1 MEQLVGQL
9 LGKSSEDARERRY
22 LIVSLLGKQTGRR
35 TFLAEDSQTGRRV
48 VLKLILFGPDFTWE
62 DLKLFER
69 EAETLKSLNHPAIP
83 RYLDSFEMETPI
95 GKGFVLVQTY
105 IEARSLK
112 EWASSG
118 RRFSESAL
126 IQIAEA
132 LLRILDY
139 LHSQVPAVVHR
150 DIKPSNI
157 LLSDSSTESED
168 NAEGVYLV
176 DFGSVQT
183 VAHSGTVTV
192 VGTYGY
198 MPPEQFGGRSLPASD
213 IYSLGATLIYL
224 ASGKHPADLT
234 GDDFQLAF
242 SDYVTVS
249 PALTQWLTQLTYADL
264 ARRTASAAEAFQQL
278 SDCQSVE
285 RTVESAEPSNT
296 QRLASSS
303 ELVPDLRYEDFSA
316 LYKNNSLSIKF
327 SRYRIIQAL
336 SGNRIRWG
344 RVRHICYAIF
354 ALVVVL
360 GFSVD
365 LYVSAVGF
373 FIGLLFLAPSLYLLL
388 AMVDLAIAGR
398 IPAGK
403 VSLSLDKMPDGIM
416 LLSLV
421 SLPGAEMHGRHF
433 EEEFGMATEFT
444 SMPVRSLSAS
454 KTFFG
459 HQLSFSLGRKTKR
472 GNSVFNI
479 TGSRRDIQWLCA
491 QISQWSDLPIAHGE
505 GWP

>member
-1 MEQLVGQL
+1 MEKETSQLIGQE
-9 LGKSSEDARERRY
+9 LGDRY
-22 LIVSLLGKQTGRR
+22 LIEALLGKQTGRR
-35 TFLAEDSQTGRRV
+35 TFLAKDSQMNQLV

-69 EAETLKSLNHPAIP
+69 EAKTLKSLDHPAIP
-83 RYLDSFEMETPI
+83 KYLDSFEVETLI

-112 EWASSG
+112 EWANSG
-118 RRFSESAL
+118 RRFSEPAL
-126 IQIAEA
+126 VQMAEA

-157 LLSDSSTESED
+157 LLSESSTESED
-168 NAEGVYLV
+168 NTEGVYLV

-183 VAHSGTVTV
+183 VAHSGTMTV

-278 SDCQSVE
+278 SDCQLE
-285 RTVESAEPSNT
+285 EKTVEAAGLSEI
-296 QRLASSS
+296 QRLVPPG
-303 ELVPDLRYEDFSA
+303 ELAPALRHEDFSA
-316 LYKNNSLSIKF
+316 LYKDDSLSIKF
-327 SRYRIIQAL
+327 SRYRVRQAL
-336 SGNRIRWG
+336 SGNQIKWG
-344 RVRHICYAIF
+344 RVRHVCYTIF
-354 ALVVVL
+354 ALVFVL
-360 GFSVD
+360 GLSAD
-365 LYVSAVGF
+365 LYVGAAGF
-373 FIGLLFLAPSLYLLL
+373 FIGILFLSPSLYLLL

-398 IPAGK
+398 IPEGK
-403 VSLSLDKMPDGIM
+403 VSLSLDKMPNGIP

-433 EEEFGMATEFT
+433 EEEFGTATEFT
-444 SMPVRSLSAS
+444 HMPVRLLSVS
-454 KTFFG
+454 KRFFD
-459 HQLSFSLGRKTKR
+459 HQLSLVLGRKTKQGDR
-472 GNSVFNI
+472 TLNI

-491 QISQWSDLPIAHGE
+491 QISQWSDLPINHGK